1 MDGITSADSAF
12 PEEAHVFRAPVSA
25 LRVESRLESNI
36 GQACLQA
43 LIGRGSVPPRHL
55 QAPGPDPRE
64 LDRIVAAG
72 LAAPCH
78 GRLPQFSVI
87 AIPPEHRSQ
96 LGDVF
101 VAGLRESEPDP
112 AASRIERLREKA
124 MHAPTLLLLVCHVF
138 PALPEIPREEQIA
151 SAGAALGAIVTA
163 ADLLGYGAMAVSGEH
178 IRSKAFREAFRLARH
193 DLPLAFIAIG
203 TASRRRKAGTGRRA
217 PAEVLTTW
225 LPDTAGSF

>member
-1 MDGITSADSAF
+1 MEGVKSIDSAF
-12 PEEAHVFRAPVSA
+12 PDEPHAIRAPAAPLS
-25 LRVESRLESNI
+25 RESRI
-36 GQACLQA
+36 GQACLEA
-43 LIGRGSVPPRHL
+43 LIDRRSVPPRHL
-55 QAPGPDPRE
+55 QAPGPDARE
-64 LDRIVAAG
+64 LNRIVAAG

-87 AIPPEHRSQ
+87 AIPPEDRSH
-96 LGDVF
+96 LGEVF

-112 AASRIERLREKA
+112 AAERIERLREKA

-163 ADLLGYGAMAVSGEH
+163 ADLLGYGAMAVSGQH

-203 TASRRRKAGTGRRA
+203 TPSRRRNASNARRA

-225 LPDTAGSF
+225 RPDMTGSF